1 MQYFFPLLKKALSYV
16 LFFFIYWLSLR
27 KLSLLREAI
36 AFTGR
41 SKSFA
46 FYDEK
51 FFFLF
56 SKWKPVIENRE
67 STHTFRHENEIL
79 RERFYYVYKY
89 DWFKISFITLFG

>member
-36 AFTGR
+36 A
-41 SKSFA
+41 
-46 FYDEK
+46 
-51 FFFLF
+51 
-56 SKWKPVIENRE
+56 KWKPVIENRE
-67 STHTFRHENEIL
+67 STHTFRHENEK
-79 RERFYYVYKY
+79 RFYYVYKY